1 MHDAIFTRRL
11 ELGYRSQLIV
21 ALLLATVL
29 ILTRGHHFPTL
40 TQTIPSASWAIFF
53 LAGVYLRSAWPLVAL
68 LGLAAAV
75 DYAAIAWGGVSDFC
89 VSPAYVALVPAYST
103 LWLAGRWYTTH
114 YRLAPSTLLPLGLAV
129 IVGTAACELISSG
142 SFYFYSGRV
151 TDPTAAGFGRTLLA
165 YLPRSLQSVVYWI
178 VIATLA
184 HVAVSLRRSSN
195 VIRSHRL
202 K

>member
-21 ALLLATVL
+21 ALVLAAVL

-40 TQTIPSASWAIFF
+40 TQAVPSASWAIFF
-53 LAGVYLRSAWPLVAL
+53 LAGVYLRSAWPLVAM

-75 DYAAIAWGGVSDFC
+75 DYAAIAWGGMSDFC
-89 VSPAYVALVPAYST
+89 VSPVYAALVPAYGA
-103 LWLAGRWYTTH
+103 LWLAGRWYATR
-114 YRLAPSTLLPLGLAV
+114 YRFAPSTLLPLGLAIMAGAV
-129 IVGTAACELISSG
+129 ACELISSG

-151 TDPTAAGFGRTLLA
+151 TDPTATGFGRTLLA
-165 YLPRSLQSVVYWI
+165 YLPRSLQSVVFWI
-178 VIATLA
+178 VIAMLA
-184 HVAVSLRRSSN
+184 HVALSLRRSSN
-195 VIRSHRL
+195 MIRSHYL